1 MALVTQQTRSGLVF
15 GVLAYLG
22 WGLFPLYWPLLE
34 PASPFEVLAHRVVW
48 SLVFCAGLLTLTR
61 RWHSF
66 ATLVRDRSQLIW
78 LALAS
83 MVIAVNWGSFIWG
96 VNNGYVLEVSLGYFI
111 NPLITVLFAV
121 FFLKES
127 LRRQQWIAV
136 GVGAVAVGILTVD
149 LGRPPWI
156 ALLVSASFAV
166 YGLIKKRTSLGAV
179 EALTVETTV
188 LFPFA
193 LGFLVLLQTRGDLA
207 FGHHGAGNTTLL
219 VLTGVVTAIP
229 LLLFAAAASRLN
241 LSTVGLLQYLV
252 PILHF
257 TLGLTVFGEQM
268 GSARW
273 IGFVLI
279 WIALAIFTLDAWRS
293 HRRSLRRAADGTPV
307 L

>member
-1 MALVTQQTRSGLVF
+1 MAQQTRSGLTF

-48 SLVFCAGLLTLTR
+48 SLVFCAGLLTVTR
-61 RWHSF
+61 KWRSF
-66 ATLVRDRSQLIW
+66 TALIRDRAQLVW

-83 MVIAVNWGSFIWG
+83 IVIAVNWGSFIWG
-96 VNNGYVLEVSLGYFI
+96 VNNGHVLEVSLGYFI

-121 FFLKES
+121 VFLHES

-136 GVGAVAVGILTVD
+136 GLGTVAVVVLTVD

-156 ALLVSASFAV
+156 ALLVSASFAT
-166 YGLIKKRTSLGAV
+166 YGLIKKRTSLGAI

-193 LGFLVLLQTRGDLA
+193 LGFLILLQLRGELV
-207 FGHHGAGNTTLL
+207 FGHAGAGKTTLL
-219 VLTGVVTAIP
+219 VLTGVVTAVP

-241 LSTVGLLQYLV
+241 LSTIGLLQYFV

-257 TLGLTVFGEQM
+257 ILGLTVFGEPM

-279 WIALAIFTLDAWRS
+279 WIALAIFTVDAWRS
-293 HRRSLRRAADGTPV
+293 HRRSLHRAAGGTPV